1 MVTPT
6 AQIWQE
12 AATFLIGYIL
22 VASAAYLLGA
32 GLVHL
37 VKRTISK
44 PKRMNPGLSQ
54 LFK

>member
-1 MVTPT
+1 MITPT
-6 AQIWQE
+6 ARIWQE

-37 VKRTISK
+37 VKRTF
-44 PKRMNPGLSQ
+44 PKTKRVNPGLSQ